1 MSRDHLGVH
10 LLLVEDDLLL
20 GRVLERLLSQD
31 RHVVDWAR
39 TGDEA
44 LELARMTDMFD
55 AVVLDLGLPDMDG
68 LDVVRRLRAEAN
80 EVPVLILTAR
90 DAVLD
95 RVAGL
100 DAGGDDYMV
109 KPFAYSELTARLRA
123 LDRRGAAVRPTGLTV
138 GAIAVDETSHTVRV
152 EDRMVELSRREFAV
166 LLCLVRHP
174 GQVLSRDQLLELAW
188 PVGAAVTVDSV
199 DAYMSF
205 LRRKLGP
212 RAGAQ
217 IETVWGIGFR
227 MVAI

>member
-1 MSRDHLGVH
+1 MIRNHPCVH
-10 LLLVEDDLLL
+10 LLLVEDDLRL
-20 GRVLERLLSQD
+20 GGVLERLLSQD

-44 LELARMTDMFD
+44 LELARMTDMLD
-55 AVVLDLGLPDMDG
+55 AVILDLGLPDMDG

-90 DAVLD
+90 DAVFD

-123 LDRRGAAVRPTGLTV
+123 LDRRVAAERSTGLTV
-138 GAIAVDETSHTVRV
+138 GAVHVDEARHTVKVEGRV
-152 EDRMVELSRREFAV
+152 VELTRREFAV
-166 LLCLVRHP
+166 LVCLARHP

-188 PVGAAVTVDSV
+188 PVGAGVTPDSV

-217 IETVWGIGFR
+217 IQTVRGIGFR
-227 MVAI
+227 MVAT

>member
-10 LLLVEDDLLL
+10 VLLVEDDLLL

-55 AVVLDLGLPDMDG
+55 AVILDLGLPDMDG

-100 DAGGDDYMV
+100 DAGGDGYMV

-123 LDRRGAAVRPTGLTV
+123 LDRRGATVRPTGLTV

-152 EDRMVELSRREFAV
+152 EGRVVELSRREFAV
-166 LLCLVRHP
+166 LVCLVRHP

-188 PVGAAVTVDSV
+188 PVGAAVTGDSV

-217 IETVWGIGFR
+217 IETVRGIGFR
-227 MVAI
+227 MVAT